1 MTGKHIQHS
10 IRNKRQT
17 KEYSRPE
24 SEVISTCDLDM
35 TITVQVQWYKQTR
48 DAPMTDKNTS
58 EEINV
63 HRKCQDILLKKL
75 HSSSTVCKGTNS
87 VYDTTLCSS
96 TRVLCVGSHN
106 YIASSIKKHYT
117 HTVQLQLKHLA

>member
-1 MTGKHIQHS
+1 
-10 IRNKRQT
+10 
-17 KEYSRPE
+17 
-24 SEVISTCDLDM
+24 VISTCDLDM

-58 EEINV
+58 E
-63 HRKCQDILLKKL
+63 DIYNIVLVIRGKEK
-75 HSSSTVCKGTNS
+75 
-87 VYDTTLCSS
+87 S

-106 YIASSIKKHYT
+106 YITSSIMKHYT